1 MAGASTPVRR
11 LAPDGCSLG
20 RVTTREPSEVD
31 ALADAY
37 TLARAELDPVFGT
50 EIGLSGYDHLMSAAD
65 PDFHQ
70 AEDALAL
77 DTLAKLDA
85 VTPRDETDRVTVAAM
100 RERLGL
106 YHELFEAGE
115 QFRALNNIASPLQGF
130 RDVFDVMPSQTE
142 EQWSN
147 IASRLAGVPQA
158 IDGYLACLREGVRRG
173 DVPPALQVREGISQA
188 DRLADPE
195 QSFFTTFHRK
205 AEHGGALALEL
216 DRAGVAAAQAYGTL
230 AAFLRQ
236 LEPDAPSADA
246 AGRDRYRLWSRLF
259 LGAEVDLDE
268 TYEWGLD
275 ELARITAEQDAVV
288 EQIAGAGATV
298 EDAVAV
304 LDADESRKLRGTDAL
319 REWMQATAD
328 EAVAEL
334 NGVHF
339 DIPEPVRR
347 IQCMIAPTQNG
358 GIYYTGPSDD
368 FSRPGRMWWSVPPGV
383 TEFNT
388 WREKTTV
395 YHEGVPGHHLQI
407 GQSVYNRDQLN
418 LWRRL
423 VCWVSGHGEGWA
435 LYAER
440 LMQEFGYMDDP
451 GDLLGLLDGQRMR
464 ATRVVLDIGVHLG
477 KPAPQRWG
485 GGTWDADKAW
495 ELLRANVNMDEKFLR
510 FELNRYL
517 GWPGQAPAYKIGQRL
532 WQELRAEAEQRGGAD
547 FSLKDF
553 HSRALGL
560 GSLPLSVL
568 RDAVL
573 AD

>member
-1 MAGASTPVRR
+1 MTS
-11 LAPDGCSLG
+11 
-20 RVTTREPSEVD
+20 REPSEVD

-37 TLARAELDPVFGT
+37 TLAAAELDPVFAT
-50 EIGLSGYDHLMSAAD
+50 EIGLLGYDGRMSEAD
-65 PDFHQ
+65 PDFHD
-70 AEDALAL
+70 ARDALVR
-77 DTLAKLDA
+77 DTLAKLET
-85 VTPRDETDRVTVAAM
+85 VTPRDAVDRVTVAAM

-106 YHELFEAGE
+106 EHELHEAGE
-115 QFRALNNIASPLQGF
+115 HFRDLNNIASPLQGF
-130 RDVFDVMPSQTE
+130 RDVFDVMPTDTE
-142 EQWSN
+142 EHWAN
-147 IASRLAGVPQA
+147 IASRLAGVPRA
-158 IDGYLACLREGVRRG
+158 VDGYLACLREGVRSG
-173 DVPPALQVREGISQA
+173 SVASALQVREGIKQA
-188 DRLADPE
+188 AELADPAN
-195 QSFFTTFHRK
+195 SFFTTFHRESGQP
-205 AEHGGALALEL
+205 ASLSGDLE
-216 DRAGVAAAQAYGTL
+216 RAGVAAAAAYGL
-230 AAFLRQ
+230 LEEFLRD
-236 LEPDAPSADA
+236 LEGQAPDADA
-246 AGRDRYRLWSRLF
+246 AGRERYQLWSRLF

-275 ELARITAEQDAVV
+275 ELARVSAEQDAVI
-288 EQIAGAGATV
+288 EAIAGPGASM
-298 EDAVAV
+298 EDAV
-304 LDADESRKLRGTDAL
+304 RKLDEDPARKLAGTAAL
-319 REWMQATAD
+319 QEWMQATAD
-328 EAVAEL
+328 EAVTAL
-334 NGVHF
+334 NGIHF

-383 TEFNT
+383 EEFNT

-407 GQSVYNRDQLN
+407 GQAVYNRDQLN

-440 LMQEFGYMDDP
+440 LMEEFGYMDDL
-451 GDLLGLLDGQRMR
+451 GDELGLLDGQRMR

-485 GGTWDADKAW
+485 GGTWDAEKAW
-495 ELLRANVNMDEKFLR
+495 ELLRANVNMDEQFLR

-517 GWPGQAPAYKIGQRL
+517 GWPGQAPSYKIGQRL
-532 WQELRAEAEQRGGAD
+532 WEQLRAEASEQAGDA

-553 HSRALGL
+553 HTEALNL
-560 GSLPLSVL
+560 GSLPLGVL

>member
-1 MAGASTPVRR
+1 VSN
-11 LAPDGCSLG
+11 
-20 RVTTREPSEVD
+20 REPNTRQPSELD

-37 TLARAELDPVFGT
+37 TLAYAELNPVFAT
-50 EIGLSGYDHLMSAAD
+50 QIGLAGYDHLMGEAGPEFHDAAD
-65 PDFHQ
+65 G
-70 AEDALAL
+70 LNR
-77 DTLAKLDA
+77 DTLRRLDA
-85 VTPRDETDRVTVAAM
+85 VQPRDEVDRVTAAAM

-106 YHELFEAGE
+106 EVELHAAGE
-115 QFRALNNIASPLQGF
+115 QFRALNNIASPLQEF
-130 RDVFDVMPSQTE
+130 RDVFDVMPTDTD

-158 IDGYLACLREGVRRG
+158 VTGYLACLREGARRG
-173 DVPPALQVREGISQA
+173 EVPAALQVREGIAQA
-188 DRLADPE
+188 AELADPDS
-195 QSFFTTFHRK
+195 SFFTTFHAGRT
-205 AEHGGALALEL
+205 ESSALQADLQ
-216 DRAGVAAAQAYGTL
+216 RAGLAAAESYGLL
-230 AAFLRQ
+230 AQFLRE
-236 LEPDAPSADA
+236 LEADAPAADA
-246 AGRDRYRLWSRLF
+246 SGRERYQLLSRVF

-275 ELARITAEQDAVV
+275 ELARVAAEQDAVI
-288 EQIAGAGATV
+288 EALAGPGASID
-298 EDAVAV
+298 DAVRV
-304 LDADESRKLRGTDAL
+304 LDGDAHRKLDGTKAL
-319 REWMQATAD
+319 QEWMQTTAD
-328 EAVAEL
+328 TAIADL

-347 IQCMIAPTQNG
+347 IECMIAPTQNG

-383 TEFNT
+383 EQFNT

-407 GQSVYNRDQLN
+407 GQAVHNRDELN
-418 LWRRL
+418 MWRRL

-440 LMQEFGYMDDP
+440 LMQEFGYMDDL
-451 GDLLGLLDGQRMR
+451 GDRFGLLDGQRMR

-477 KPAPQRWG
+477 KPAPQQWG

-495 ELLRANVNMDEKFLR
+495 ELLKANVNMDEKFLR

-517 GWPGQAPAYKIGQRL
+517 GWPGQAPSYKIGQRL
-532 WQELRAEAEQRGGAD
+532 WEQIRAEAAEQAGDA

-553 HSRALGL
+553 HTRALNL

-573 AD
+573 AG